1 MVMICVS
8 LVLRNGE
15 HLFMCLLVICM
26 SSKEKC
32 LVRFST
38 HLKNWNVCFLLV
50 SCMSSLHLLNVNH
63 LSHIRFADIFSHS
76 VYSHSVLLMASLH
89 VQKLLHLMQS
99 HLLTFVFFVFFFH
112 LWSQSCITI
121 TKTNVSEVTTYVS
134 SKNFLVS
141 CLTLKFLIH
150 FEQIFVYG
158 VRLWSSFILHMA
170 VQLSQCHLLKRIF
183 FLWML
188 FTSWL

>member
-1 MVMICVS
+1 MRDLHSVFRRGCTNVQSQQYTRVLFSPHLSNACYFFLIITILIGMRWYLMVMICVS

-89 VQKLLHLMQS
+89 VHKLLHLM
-99 HLLTFVFFVFFFH
+99 
-112 LWSQSCITI
+112 
-121 TKTNVSEVTTYVS
+121 
-134 SKNFLVS
+134 
-141 CLTLKFLIH
+141 
-150 FEQIFVYG
+150 
-158 VRLWSSFILHMA
+158 
-170 VQLSQCHLLKRIF
+170 
-183 FLWML
+183 
-188 FTSWL
+188 